1 MAAHET
7 KGAPASCVQVAP
19 ELEEIKMLPDAP
31 APPAV
36 TASREPSDEEATDV
50 VVWPATDEFCATQVT
65 PESVETQIWPLL
77 AVAISLFP
85 SADDATASQFVVPL
99 TRCVHK
105 VPELE
110 EV

>member
-7 KGAPASCVQVAP
+7 WGAPASCVQVAP

-31 APPAV
+31 DPPAV

-50 VVWPATDEFCATQVT
+50 NWPVTGVFCATQVT

-77 AVAISLFP
+77 AVAISLLP
-85 SADDATASQFVVPL
+85 SADDATATQFMEPL
-99 TRCVHK
+99 TRCVHE
-105 VPELE
+105 VPESV

>member
-1 MAAHET
+1 
-7 KGAPASCVQVAP
+7 
-19 ELEEIKMLPDAP
+19 MLPDAP
-31 APPAV
+31 DPPAV

-50 VVWPATDEFCATQVT
+50 IVPVTGELCATQVT
-65 PESVETQIWPLL
+65 PESVEILIWPPL
-77 AVAISLFP
+77 AVATSLLP
-85 SADDATASQFVVPL
+85 SVDDATATQFVVPL